1 MSAQPYLRPT
11 SALDRRTMGKYD
23 VLCRLSTGGMSEIF
37 LAYQKGLAGFR
48 KIVVLKSIL
57 PDIRGEEEFVRM
69 FLDEAKTTALFNHP
83 HIAQVFDLDVDGE
96 TLFLAME
103 FVQGCTLVEMARAC
117 RQAKEPIPIGFT
129 LLAVRDTALALHYAH
144 TFTDPRGRKQVVIH
158 RDVAEKNI
166 MVTYD
171 GTTKLLDFGIAKAL
185 GKANGRTTVGMVKG
199 TSGYMSPEQIRGEP
213 LDARSDVFSLGVV
226 LHECLT
232 GMRLFHGKT
241 PEEGMLSA
249 LREEIPPPS
258 RLNPDVSPAI
268 DAVVLRALMRERDS
282 RYNTSLEFARAI
294 EKAANGQMW
303 HPEQS
308 GELVLRHFE
317 DRVKQTRELIESTQA
332 SLGEHT
338 GELKVGKLLLELQ
351 NARETGAP
359 VDREKTR
366 TDPGDR
372 PIPPMPSAPP
382 LDRNRATP
390 VQVTTLP
397 PRQKDPASRLSR
409 NLPPPP
415 VPEVTSTGETRE
427 VTDPAA
433 VASPPPPV
441 AAPRNSL
448 TALPSVSP
456 QPAVSVQLSGNPSES
471 YDDDDGAMKTIPAAM
486 LPGGLFAPPA
496 EVQAAQTRKPNPL
509 PPPVM
514 TPPPA
519 PAAAFQRTEDETTTG
534 AGAPKNGSGWSTYDE
549 EEEEEDDDDPGI
561 KTTIARPFEEDRR
574 ARTGTTPRGGTR
586 KLGGYIAGGV
596 LVGLGAL
603 GALMFVLELGPFAQP
618 QGPQPPKKIAG
629 ITPDAPPPAPPK
641 PAEVE
646 KPPKKEPPPPPK
658 PPEVEKVAKKDPP
671 APPPEPVKAPEP
683 VPEPPKPAPVVAEA
697 PPPEPKPKPARPDPP
712 RKKRTPGKR
721 VAAAKETEPEDDS
734 DPEAAPPPTKA
745 QPPAASNATLTLVME
760 AGLLVTLNGADLG
773 QTPLFNK
780 PVPVGRQVFRIH
792 SPSGETRT
800 LAVDIKPGSN
810 SSRQDFDSL
819 GK

>member
-83 HIAQVFDLDVDGE
+83 HIAQVFDLDVDTD

-129 LLAVRDTALALHYAH
+129 LLSVRDTALALHYAH

-268 DAVVLRALMRERDS
+268 DAVVLKALTRERDL
-282 RYNTSLEFARAI
+282 RFNTSLEFARAV
-294 EKAANGQMW
+294 EKAAMGQMW

-308 GELVLRHFE
+308 GELVMRHFE

-332 SLGEHT
+332 GENT
-338 GELKVGKLLLELQ
+338 GELKVGKLLQELQ
-351 NARETGAP
+351 NARETGVP
-359 VDREKTR
+359 VDRERTR
-366 TDPGDR
+366 TDPGDK
-372 PIPPMPSAPP
+372 PMTPPMPSA
-382 LDRNRATP
+382 NRPTP
-390 VQVTTLP
+390 VQVTTQP
-397 PRQKDPASRLSR
+397 PRPKESGNRGNLRP
-409 NLPPPP
+409 LPPPP

-433 VASPPPPV
+433 VGNPPLPQ
-441 AAPRNSL
+441 PRSSL
-448 TALPSVSP
+448 TSLPVQLTP
-456 QPAVSVQLSGNPSES
+456 QPAQR
-471 YDDDDGAMKTIPAAM
+471 YDDDDVGAKTIPAAM
-486 LPGGLFAPPA
+486 LPNGLFAPPA
-496 EVQAAQTRKPNPL
+496 EVLAAQTRRPNPL
-509 PPPVM
+509 PPPVV

-519 PAAAFQRTEDETTTG
+519 PPAPASLHSTDETTTG
-534 AGAPKNGSGWSTYDE
+534 GDKPAPKNGSGWETYDDGGDE
-549 EEEEEDDDDPGI
+549 DDDPGI
-561 KTTIARPFEEDRR
+561 KTTIARPFDDE
-574 ARTGTTPRGGTR
+574 RTSTTPRGRKR
-586 KLGGYIAGGV
+586 KLGGYVAGG
-596 LVGLGAL
+596 LFVGLGAL

-618 QGPQPPKKIAG
+618 RGPQPPVKFPTAEAQPEPAPAPTPTPKKEPVAVKKV
-629 ITPDAPPPAPPK
+629 DPPPAP
-641 PAEVE
+641 VE
-646 KPPKKEPPPPPK
+646 PVKPPAAPEPAPEPAPAPTREPAVAAVVEPPP
-658 PPEVEKVAKKDPP
+658 AP
-671 APPPEPVKAPEP
+671 APAPET
-683 VPEPPKPAPVVAEA
+683 
-697 PPPEPKPKPARPDPP
+697 KPKAQKTERTNKRRP
-712 RKKRTPGKR
+712 PGKR
-721 VAAAKETEPEDDS
+721 VASKEPEEDEPEPAEAAAK
-734 DPEAAPPPTKA
+734 AAPAVTG
-745 QPPAASNATLTLVME
+745 NATLTLVME
-760 AGLLVTLNGADLG
+760 AGLLVTLNGTELG
-773 QTPLFNK
+773 QTPLFTK
-780 PVPVGRQVFRIH
+780 PVPVGRQVFKIFA
-792 SPSGETRT
+792 PSGEART
-800 LAVDIKPGSN
+800 LAIDIKPGAN
-810 SSRQDFDSL
+810 SSRHDFESL
-819 GK
+819 GR

>member
-1 MSAQPYLRPT
+1 
-11 SALDRRTMGKYD
+11 MGKYD

-258 RLNPDVSPAI
+258 RLNPDVSASI
-268 DAVVLRALMRERDS
+268 DAVVLKALMRERDS

-317 DRVKQTRELIESTQA
+317 ERVKQTRDLIESTQA
-332 SLGEHT
+332 SMGEHT
-338 GELKVGKLLLELQ
+338 GELKVGKLLQELQ
-351 NARETGAP
+351 NARETGAA

-372 PIPPMPSAPP
+372 PLPPMPSAPP
-382 LDRNRATP
+382 LDKNRSTA
-390 VQVTTLP
+390 VAVTTQP
-397 PRQKDPASRLSR
+397 PRQKDAANRVSR

-415 VPEVTSTGETRE
+415 VPETTSTGETRE

-433 VASPPPPV
+433 APNAPPAPR
-441 AAPRNSL
+441 PRNSM
-448 TALPSVSP
+448 TSLPSVSP
-456 QPAVSVQLSGNPSES
+456 QPAVSVQLSGTARES
-471 YDDDDGAMKTIPAAM
+471 DDDDDVGAKTIPAAM

-496 EVQAAQTRKPNPL
+496 EVVAAQSRKPNPL
-509 PPPVM
+509 PAPPPVL

-519 PAAAFQRTEDETTTG
+519 PPSAFMRGGDDTTTG
-534 AGAPKNGSGWSTYDE
+534 SGAKTPVPQNNGSGWETYDE
-549 EEEEEDDDDPGI
+549 EEDDPGVR
-561 KTTIARPFEEDRR
+561 TTIARPFDDERS
-574 ARTGTTPRGGTR
+574 TTTPRTER
-586 KLGGYIAGGV
+586 KLGAYIAGGL

-603 GALMFVLELGPFAQP
+603 GALMFVLELGPFSKP
-618 QGPQPPKKIAG
+618 LGPQPPRKLVDG
-629 ITPDAPPPAPPK
+629 
-641 PAEVE
+641 
-646 KPPKKEPPPPPK
+646 
-658 PPEVEKVAKKDPP
+658 PPEAPSPAVA
-671 APPPEPVKAPEP
+671 VKAP
-683 VPEPPKPAPVVAEA
+683 PETEKADKKAKEKAEKEKA
-697 PPPEPKPKPARPDPP
+697 EKEKAEREKAEKEKAEREKAEKEKAEREKAEKEKAEKEKAERERAEKEKAEKEKAERERAEREKARSV
-712 RKKRTPGKR
+712 KKRTPGKR
-721 VAAAKETEPEDDS
+721 VAAKESDS
-734 DPEAAPPPTKA
+734 DEDSEPEAAPAQKAAPAPTGGG
-745 QPPAASNATLTLVME
+745 SATLTLVME
-760 AGLLVTLNGADLG
+760 SGLLVTLNGTELG

-780 PVPVGRQVFRIH
+780 PVPVGRQVFKIYA
-792 SPSGETRT
+792 PGGEMKT
-800 LAVDIKPGSN
+800 LAVDIKPGAN
-810 SSRQDFDSL
+810 SSRQDFESL
-819 GK
+819 K